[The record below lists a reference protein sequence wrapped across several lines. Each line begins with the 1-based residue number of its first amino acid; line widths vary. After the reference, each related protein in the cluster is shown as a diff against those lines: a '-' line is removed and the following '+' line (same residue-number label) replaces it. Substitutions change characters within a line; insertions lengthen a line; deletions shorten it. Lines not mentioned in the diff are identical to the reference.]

1 MKNNM
6 REIIK
11 IDESL
16 CNGCGLCIPNC
27 HEGALR
33 IIDNKARLISD
44 LMCDGL
50 GACIGHCPKGAIE
63 IETRE
68 AAPYDEIL
76 VIKDMV
82 KKGKNTVIAHLC
94 HLKDYNE
101 MEFVKQGVQWM
112 SQNQDTF
119 DFDLQEIKKT
129 VHHHQAGT
137 KKPKKVE
144 AKTATIKSSLIME
157 PSRSVGHGSG
167 GSGCPGSQNISFDA
181 PAEMAQSKSTSTPSA
196 LRQWPVQ
203 MHLLNP
209 NAPFIKNADLL
220 IAADCV
226 AFSVGNFH
234 SNFLPGKALAIACP
248 KLDSQQQAYIDKLI
262 MMIDESRIN
271 TITVMIMEV
280 PCCGGL
286 LRLVQEACLEASR
299 KVPVKVISV
308 SVQGEILD
316 ESWV

>member
-1 MKNNM
+1 MKNM
-6 REIIK
+6 KREIIK
-11 IDESL
+11 IDEEL

-33 IIDNKARLISD
+33 IIDGKARLISD

-50 GACIGHCPKGAIE
+50 GACIGHCPQGAIE

-82 KKGKNTVIAHLC
+82 KKGKNTVVAHLC

-101 MEFVKQGVQWM
+101 MEFVRQGVQWM
-112 SQNQDTF
+112 SENQDAY
-119 DFDLQEIKKT
+119 DFDLQEVKQIVHNYKSENKNSKKEEE
-129 VHHHQAGT
+129 
-137 KKPKKVE
+137 KKPQM
-144 AKTATIKSSLIME
+144 KSSLLMSQ
-157 PSRSVGHGSG
+157 PQGGC
-167 GSGCPGSQNISFDA
+167 GSGCPGSQNVSFDT
-181 PAEMAQSKSTSTPSA
+181 PVDPMPQNVSTAAPSA

-209 NAPFIKNADLL
+209 NAPFLKNADLL
-220 IAADCV
+220 VAADCV
-226 AFSVGNFH
+226 AFSLGNFH
-234 SNFLPGKALAIACP
+234 SDFLPGKVLAIACP

-262 MMIDESRIN
+262 MMIDEARIN

-286 LRLVQEACLEASR
+286 LRLIQEACLEASR
-299 KVPVKVISV
+299 KVPVKAIIV
-308 SVQGEILD
+308 SIKGEILD
-316 ESWV
+316 ESWI

>member
-1 MKNNM
+1 M

-11 IDESL
+11 IDEDL

-50 GACIGHCPKGAIE
+50 GACIGHCPKGAIQ
-63 IETRE
+63 IEKRE

-82 KKGKNTVIAHLC
+82 KKGLNTVVAHLC

-101 MEFVKQGVQWM
+101 MEFVRQGVSWM
-112 SQNQDTF
+112 SQNQDAF
-119 DFDLQEIKKT
+119 EFDLQEVKKV
-129 VHHHQAGT
+129 VHNHKGGT
-137 KKPKKVE
+137 KQAEKPEEKK
-144 AKTATIKSSLIME
+144 INMKSSLLMDNA
-157 PSRSVGHGSG
+157 SSG
-167 GSGCPGSQNISFDA
+167 GCGSGCPGSQNIAFDA
-181 PAEMAQSKSTSTPSA
+181 PAEMNTPQMSTATPSA

-209 NAPFIKNADLL
+209 NAPFLRNADLL
-220 IAADCV
+220 VAADCV
-226 AFSVGNFH
+226 AFTLGNFH
-234 SNFLPGKALAIACP
+234 SEYLQGKALAIACP
-248 KLDSQQQAYIDKLI
+248 KLDSQQQAYVDKLI
-262 MMIDESRIN
+262 MMINEARIN
-271 TITVMIMEV
+271 TITVMLMEV

-299 KVPVKVISV
+299 KVPVKTITV

>member
-1 MKNNM
+1 M

-33 IIDNKARLISD
+33 IIDKKARLISD

-82 KKGKNTVIAHLC
+82 NKGKNTVIAHLC

-101 MEFVKQGVQWM
+101 MEFVRQGVQWM
-112 SQNQDTF
+112 SQNQDAF
-119 DFDLQEIKKT
+119 DFDLQEIKQI
-129 VHHHQAGT
+129 VHNHQGGT
-137 KKPKKVE
+137 KKTEKVE
-144 AKTATIKSSLIME
+144 EKTTNMKSSLIME
-157 PSRSVGHGSG
+157 PAQAGGCGTG
-167 GSGCPGSQNISFDA
+167 GSGCPGSQNVAFDA
-181 PAEMAQSKSTSTPSA
+181 PAGMAQHITSATPSA

-209 NAPFIKNADLL
+209 NAPFLKNADLL

-234 SNFLPGKALAIACP
+234 SDFLPGKALAIACP
-248 KLDSQQQAYIDKLI
+248 KLDSQQQTYIDKLI
-262 MMIDESRIN
+262 MMINEARIN
-271 TITVMIMEV
+271 TITVMLMEV

-299 KVPVKVISV
+299 KVPVKVITV
-308 SVQGEILD
+308 SIQGKILD
-316 ESWV
+316 ESWA